1 MKNIE
6 ELISNMKEAIND
18 TQELEALRAIALALV
33 DTLSELDGIV
43 NKTPVK

>member
-6 ELISNMKEAIND
+6 ELISNMKEAINN
-18 TQELEALRAIALALV
+18 TQELEALRAMALALV

>member
-6 ELISNMKEAIND
+6 ELISNMKEAINN

-33 DTLSELDGIV
+33 DTLSELSEIV

>member
-6 ELISNMKEAIND
+6 ENISNMKEAIND

-33 DTLSELDGIV
+33 DTLFELSEIV
-43 NKTPVK
+43 NKTTVK

>member
-18 TQELEALRAIALALV
+18 TQELEALRAISLALV
-33 DTLSELDGIV
+33 DTLSELSEIV